1 MIIDVEM
8 RLRFLNAYILEAL
21 LSALEYDN
29 LSWLSD
35 KQQFA
40 WLRRV
45 AQNKLVDHDRRSSR
59 CDLIPLEG
67 EDSYHG
73 SYQGIYFYQVSF
85 SGKDVATAYG
95 LHRSGGFR
103 HPAGRFADRCL
114 DSRPSQRFG

>member
-8 RLRFLNAYILEAL
+8 RLRFLNAYILEVL
-21 LSALEYDN
+21 LSASEHDD

-40 WLRRV
+40 WPRRV
-45 AQNKLVDHDRRSSR
+45 AHNKLVDHDRRSSR

-73 SYQGIYFYQVSF
+73 RYQGIFFYQVSF
-85 SGKDVATAYG
+85 SGKDMATAYG
-95 LHRSGGFR
+95 LHRSSGFR